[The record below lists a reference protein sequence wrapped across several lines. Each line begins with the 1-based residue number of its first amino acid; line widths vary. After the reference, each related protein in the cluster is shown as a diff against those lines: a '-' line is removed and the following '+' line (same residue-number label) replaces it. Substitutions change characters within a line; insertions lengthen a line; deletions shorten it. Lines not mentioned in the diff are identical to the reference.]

1 LLASL
6 HGLAHGQALPAQPL
20 PSSAELEAA
29 GATIGEIRFIP
40 QDIFDTRDP
49 KEDKW
54 LFRWA
59 NALHIQ
65 TRPGVIERALAALPI
80 PWLIYASQ
88 DWGWIVLATLLLG
101 VNQGLTWS
109 MTQTAKLDIAR
120 QDQRGLAIGL
130 NEFAGYVGL
139 ALAGVLTG
147 IHGQPLR
154 HALGLAGLWHGGG
167 RPGPG
172 LQPGVCARHPAMG
185 RPGHEPS
192 AGRRRLRAAGSAG
205 PGQLGQPLYRR
216 SVRVDVLARPPPGRA
231 LSGGAGGEVR

>member
-1 LLASL
+1 MIRPLDISCAASRSPTRAGPIRWFRSRGPAWLRALSLLASL

-101 VNQGLTWS
+101 V
-109 MTQTAKLDIAR
+109 I
-120 QDQRGLAIGL
+120 
-130 NEFAGYVGL
+130 AGYL
-139 ALAGVLTG
+139 
-147 IHGQPLR
+147 
-154 HALGLAGLWHGGG
+154 
-167 RPGPG
+167 
-172 LQPGVCARHPAMG
+172 
-185 RPGHEPS
+185 
-192 AGRRRLRAAGSAG
+192 
-205 PGQLGQPLYRR
+205 LY
-216 SVRVDVLARPPPGRA
+216 LPFARA
-231 LSGGAGGEVR
+231 LSGATALPGVRRWTSAGWPSGSTSLPATSAWPWPAC

>member
-1 LLASL
+1 MIRPLDISCAASRSPTRAGPIRWFRSRGPAWLRALSLLASL

-147 IHGQPLR
+147 YTASHFGTR
-154 HALGLAGLWHGGG
+154 LGLLVFGMAAFFSANIDLKT
-167 RPGPG
+167 
-172 LQPGVCARHPAMG
+172 LSAMG
-185 RPGHEPS
+185 GFLK
-192 AGRRRLRAAGSAG
+192 RLQVGIRTHG
-205 PGQLGQPLYRR
+205 
-216 SVRVDVLARPPPGRA
+216 VLLVSSIRNP
-231 LSGGAGGEVR
+231 